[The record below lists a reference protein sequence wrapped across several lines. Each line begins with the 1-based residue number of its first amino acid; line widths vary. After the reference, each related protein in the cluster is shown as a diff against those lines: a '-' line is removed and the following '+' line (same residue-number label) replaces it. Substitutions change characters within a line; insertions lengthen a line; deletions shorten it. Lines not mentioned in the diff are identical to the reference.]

1 MKMKNDGDVVRFKL
15 TIAYDGTGYAGWQL
29 QKNAISVQQRVEE
42 AFRKLFSDVAR
53 VHSSS
58 RTDAGVHAMGM
69 VAHVDIPRAELKMD
83 ERQLL
88 LAVNSFLPEDVRLNE
103 VRKIKPDFHARFDAK
118 KKQYRYVIW
127 NHPAMNPLLRNR
139 AWQVAV
145 PLDFERMQKAS
156 KLFVGKKDFQSF
168 ASAHEYKM
176 ETTVRRV
183 TGCKVYQRGSELTVV
198 IEGEGFLYKMCRG
211 IVGTLVLVGQR
222 KLTQKDIREIFRKRD
237 RQVAGMNAPA
247 CGLTLW
253 RVFY

>member
-1 MKMKNDGDVVRFKL
+1 MKMKNGGDGVRFKL
-15 TIAYDGTGYAGWQL
+15 TIAYDGTEYAGWQL

-69 VAHVDIPRAELKMD
+69 VAHVDIPRAEIKMD

-145 PLDFERMQKAS
+145 PLDFERMQKAA

>member
-1 MKMKNDGDVVRFKL
+1 MKNDGEVVRFKL
-15 TIAYDGTGYAGWQL
+15 TIAYDGTRYAGWQL
-29 QKNAISVQQRVEE
+29 QKNATSVQQRVEE
-42 AFRKLFSDVAR
+42 ALQKLFPSVRR

-58 RTDAGVHAMGM
+58 RTDTGVHAMGM
-69 VAHVDIPRAELKMD
+69 VAHVDIPRAELKMN
-83 ERQLL
+83 ECQLL

-145 PLDFERMQKAS
+145 PLDFVRMQKSA

-211 IVGTLVLVGQR
+211 IVGTLVQVGQR
-222 KLTQKDIREIFRKRD
+222 KLTQKDIREIFRQRD

-253 RVFY
+253 KVVY

>member
-1 MKMKNDGDVVRFKL
+1 MKMKNGDDGVRFKL

-42 AFRKLFSDVAR
+42 AFRKLFPDVVR

-58 RTDAGVHAMGM
+58 RTDTGVHAMGM

-103 VRKIKPDFHARFDAK
+103 VRKMKPNFHARFDAK

-145 PLDFERMQKAS
+145 PLDFERMQKAA

-222 KLTQKDIREIFRKRD
+222 KLTQKNIREIFRKRD

>member
-1 MKMKNDGDVVRFKL
+1 MKNDSEVVRFKL
-15 TIAYDGTGYAGWQL
+15 TIAYDGTRYAGWQL

-42 AFRKLFSDVAR
+42 AFRKLFPDVAR

-58 RTDAGVHAMGM
+58 RTDTGVHAMGM

-103 VRKIKPDFHARFDAK
+103 VRKIEPGFHARFDAK

-139 AWQVAV
+139 VWQVAV
-145 PLDFERMQKAS
+145 PLDFERMQKAA
-156 KLFVGKKDFQSF
+156 KLFVGKKNFQSF

-176 ETTVRRV
+176 ESTVRRV
-183 TGCKVYQRGSELTVV
+183 TSCKVYQRGSELTVV